1 MKTIIRNACIV
12 NEGNRYVAD
21 ILISNERIA
30 KIDESIHLSSLG
42 SITEIDAKGLS
53 V

>member
-1 MKTIIRNACIV
+1 MKKGKKIRFIPMKTIIRNACIV

-30 KIDESIHLSSLG
+30 INAIF
-42 SITEIDAKGLS
+42 
-53 V
+53 